1 MKFIHREITAY
12 RWFFILSSRGWHLL
26 CLSILMRCLTSC
38 TDFVEVDLPKNQLSA
53 ALVFED
59 ASMTTSAIHGVYYQ
73 MRSSGLI
80 SGDGLN
86 VSMGLYTDEL
96 DYYLFG
102 QGKSLEHYT
111 NHTIQSNDP
120 VIAGLWN
127 SAYTQIYTVN
137 AIIAGVASS
146 VSLTLED
153 KNQFKGE
160 ALFVRSYLH
169 LLLVELFGDIPYITG
184 TDYIANKTVT
194 RMPRALVYDHIITD
208 LSMAVDLLPDEDL
221 SGERVRPYAAVAEA
235 VLARVYLYTG
245 QWSLAEA
252 MADKVITKF
261 GALEPDLNKVFLKDA
276 SGTIWQFKPNADGD
290 NTREGPRFIFNIG
303 PPFDIALSDHLFNS
317 FESGDLR
324 QSSWMKEVHNVTNTA
339 SWYHAFKYKE
349 QNKTDSSVEYSVQ
362 LRLAEQYLIRAESRA
377 HLGDIPGAQAD
388 INAVRNRA
396 GLDDTTAVTLNEL
409 LHAILQERRVELFIE
424 QGHRWFDLKRMG
436 KAAEVLG
443 AIKPN
448 WKATHILLPVPD
460 KELTL
465 NPNLL
470 PQNDGY

>member
-26 CLSILMRCLTSC
+26 CLSILMGCLTSC

-409 LHAILQERRVELFIE
+409 LHAILQERRVELFTE

>member
-1 MKFIHREITAY
+1 
-12 RWFFILSSRGWHLL
+12 
-26 CLSILMRCLTSC
+26 
-38 TDFVEVDLPKNQLSA
+38 
-53 ALVFED
+53 
-59 ASMTTSAIHGVYYQ
+59 
-73 MRSSGLI
+73 
-80 SGDGLN
+80 
-86 VSMGLYTDEL
+86 
-96 DYYLFG
+96 
-102 QGKSLEHYT
+102 
-111 NHTIQSNDP
+111 
-120 VIAGLWN
+120 
-127 SAYTQIYTVN
+127 
-137 AIIAGVASS
+137 
-146 VSLTLED
+146 
-153 KNQFKGE
+153 
-160 ALFVRSYLH
+160 
-169 LLLVELFGDIPYITG
+169 
-184 TDYIANKTVT
+184 
-194 RMPRALVYDHIITD
+194 MPGALVYDHIITD
-208 LSMAVDLLPDEDL
+208 LSLAVDLLSDEDI

-245 QWSLAEA
+245 QWPLAEA
-252 MADKVITKF
+252 MADRVIAKF

-290 NTREGPRFIFNIG
+290 NTREGPRFIFIMG

-324 QSSWMKEVHNVTNTA
+324 QSSWMKEVHNVTNTE

-377 HLGDIPGAQAD
+377 HLGDISGAQAD

-409 LHAILQERRVELFIE
+409 LHAILQERRVELFTE

-436 KAAEVLG
+436 KAAEVLE

-448 WKATHILLPVPD
+448 WKDTHILLPVPD

-470 PQNDGY
+470 PQNEGY

>member
-26 CLSILMRCLTSC
+26 YLSILIGCLTSC

-53 ALVFED
+53 ALIFED
-59 ASMTTSAIHGVYYQ
+59 ASMAESAIRGVYYQ

-96 DYYLFG
+96 DYYQIG
-102 QGKSLEHYT
+102 QGEAPEHYQ

-120 VIAGLWN
+120 VIAVFWN

-137 AIIAGVASS
+137 AIIAGVANS
-146 VSLTLED
+146 VSLTLGD

-184 TDYIANKTVT
+184 TDYTVNKTVA
-194 RMPRALVYDHIITD
+194 RMPRASVYEHIITD
-208 LSMAVDLLPDEDL
+208 LRLAVELLSDEDL
-221 SGERVRPYAAVAEA
+221 SGEHVRPYAAVAEA
-235 VLARVYLYTG
+235 VLSRAYLYTG

-252 MADKVITKF
+252 MADKVIAKF

-276 SGTIWQFKPNADGD
+276 SGTIWQFKPNGDGD
-290 NTREGPRFIFNIG
+290 NTKEGTQFIFSIG
-303 PPFDIALSDHLFNS
+303 PPLNIALSDLLFDA

-324 QSSWMKEVHNVTNTA
+324 QSSWMKEVHNVTNTE

-349 QNKTDSSVEYSVQ
+349 QNKTDSSLEYSVQ
-362 LRLAEQYLIRAESRA
+362 LRLAEQYLIRAESRV
-377 HLGDIPGAQAD
+377 HLNDISGAQAD

-396 GLDDTTAVTLNEL
+396 GLNNTTAVTQNEL
-409 LHAILQERRVELFIE
+409 LPAILQERRVELFTE

-470 PQNDGY
+470 PQNEGY